1 MDRLIKKINNLW
13 HRIRLV
19 FSRHWFVSLE
29 RDLSYIG
36 IKNISVVFDVGAH
49 MGQTALHFRKVFKQA
64 NIHCFEPIPENFIQ
78 LKRNS
83 ASKDRI
89 KSNQVALGASCG
101 FASME
106 LGDSDQRY
114 AVYPNSENN
123 TVARP
128 KITKVKLYSIDQY
141 LKNEGITF
149 IDLLKIDVEGY
160 EIEVLKGAKSALKSG
175 TIQAILAECDFD
187 PNDAQHTYFNNLWDF
202 LRKENFA
209 FIGLYDVIHYTN
221 KSGIGYCNALFINKI
236 SPAQPYRK

>member
-141 LKNEGITF
+141 LK
-149 IDLLKIDVEGY
+149 IDVEGY